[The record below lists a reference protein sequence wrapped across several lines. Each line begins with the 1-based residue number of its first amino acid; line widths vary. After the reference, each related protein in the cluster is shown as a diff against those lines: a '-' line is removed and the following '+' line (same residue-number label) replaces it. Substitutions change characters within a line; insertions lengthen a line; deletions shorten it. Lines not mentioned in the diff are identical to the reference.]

1 MSSTPPAVIEAD
13 YVAFMQGGVSICA
26 SACNRERQPSVARA
40 NGCRVSPERSQ
51 VTILL
56 SASQSAELLEHVRET
71 GAIAVVFS
79 EPPTHR
85 TVQLKGSDAV
95 VEAAN
100 ALDGETA
107 GIYRARFAGVLA
119 QLGYQRDLIYALL
132 ACADDDLVAVRF
144 TPSAAFSQT
153 PGPNAG
159 QALLVHA

>member
-1 MSSTPPAVIEAD
+1 MTSTPPAVIEAD
-13 YVAFMQGGVSICA
+13 YIAFMQGGVSICA
-26 SACNRERQPSVARA
+26 SACSPEREPSVARA
-40 NGCRVSPERSQ
+40 VGCRVAPDRTRVS
-51 VTILL
+51 ILL
-56 SASQSAELLEHVRET
+56 SASQSADLLANVRAT

-95 VEAAN
+95 VEAAA

-107 GIYRARFAGVLA
+107 GIYRARFAGVLS
-119 QLGYQRDLIYALL
+119 QLGYARELIYALL
-132 ACADDDLVAVRF
+132 ACADDDLVAVSF
-144 TPSAAFSQT
+144 TPNAAFSQT